1 MSVFKSQFSSALSV
15 IPSDNA
21 VIPNPIEVASGT
33 NTSVSAGELVDSAA
47 LFVTNNVSVGDVVY
61 NRTDG
66 TAATVVTV
74 TDETT
79 IVLNA
84 NIFAA
89 AAKIYKVY
97 QNSAQSGLPNQGCYL
112 YIGGAGSVNVVTLS
126 QETVTIS
133 GLTAGSILPLQVSAL
148 NSAASGTTATLIIA
162 LW

>member
-21 VIPNPIEVASGT
+21 VIPNPIEISSGT
-33 NTSVSAGELVDSAA
+33 NTSTTAGELIDSAA

-74 TDETT
+74 TGETT

-89 AAKIYKVY
+89 TAKVYKIY
-97 QNSAQSGLPNQGCYL
+97 QNSAQSGLPNQGCFL
-112 YIGGAGSVNVVTLS
+112 YIGGAGAVNVVTLA

-133 GLTAGSILPLQVSAL
+133 GLTAGSILPLQVSKL
-148 NSAASGTTATLIIA
+148 NSASNGTTATLIVA

>member
-21 VIPNPIEVASGT
+21 VIPNPIEVALGT
-33 NTSVSAGELVDSAA
+33 NTSTSAGELVDSAA
-47 LFVTNNVSVGDVVY
+47 LFVTNNVAVGDVVY

-66 TAATVVTV
+66 TAATVVSV

-89 AAKIYKVY
+89 TAKIYVIY
-97 QNSAQSGLPNQGCYL
+97 QNSYQSGIPNQGCYL
-112 YIGGAGSVNVVTLS
+112 YIGGAGAVNVVTLS
-126 QETVTIS
+126 QETITIS
-133 GLTAGSILPLQVSAL
+133 GLTAGSILPLQVSAI
-148 NSAASGTTATLIIA
+148 NSVASGTTATLIVA